1 MLKCNNWTDENHGI
15 AEKNHKNWHNTSTA
29 CRSGCHPDEQVP
41 RLKCNHWMVESHG
54 IAQKIITRTG
64 ATNQLRACSDQQ
76 VPPLQLIQQAV
87 NEKVLK

>member
-1 MLKCNNWTDENHGI
+1 
-15 AEKNHKNWHNTSTA
+15 
-29 CRSGCHPDEQVP
+29 
-41 RLKCNHWMVESHG
+41 MVESHG

-64 ATNQLRACSDQQ
+64 ATNQLRACPDQQ